1 MKTFTLTDLCL
12 QCTPHVQDAEA
23 LQTAALVNDLMQAFT
38 RIQLN
43 YQQLQKTREKDLQVN
58 DTEPYYTDSPYRLR

>member
-1 MKTFTLTDLCL
+1 MKTQTLTDICL

-23 LQTAALVNDLMQAFT
+23 LQTAALVNNLMQVLT

-43 YQQLQKTREKDLQVN
+43 YHILQESREKRMRED
-58 DTEPYYTDSPYRLR
+58 DTRPCSIDSPYRLK

>member
-1 MKTFTLTDLCL
+1 MKTYTLTDICL

-23 LQTAALVNDLMQAFT
+23 HKTAALVNDLMQELT

-43 YQQLQKTREKDLQVN
+43 YQILLESREKQMRED
-58 DTEPYYTDSPYRLR
+58 DTILFSSDSPYRLK